1 MIIGFYNGVPGVK
14 AIHKKASPQ
23 NSRDNLQQ
31 VEIRRFSLSTLRTRL
46 KRKNK
51 NIFFRKTRLII
62 NLTDLNKNIYNFK
75 KNFLINHN
83 PISIM
88 IRSVYY
94 VNTYKHI
101 DKFRIYNLSY
111 IPIFKIHKYLTLW
124 SQLIQNQIFIEIKKK
139 K

>member
-51 NIFFRKTRLII
+51 NIG
-62 NLTDLNKNIYNFK
+62 D
-75 KNFLINHN
+75 
-83 PISIM
+83 
-88 IRSVYY
+88 IR
-94 VNTYKHI
+94 
-101 DKFRIYNLSY
+101 DKYAF
-111 IPIFKIHKYLTLW
+111 
-124 SQLIQNQIFIEIKKK
+124 EGGKKK
-139 K
+139 KKKKHVSIE

>member
-1 MIIGFYNGVPGVK
+1 
-14 AIHKKASPQ
+14 
-23 NSRDNLQQ
+23 
-31 VEIRRFSLSTLRTRL
+31 
-46 KRKNK
+46 
-51 NIFFRKTRLII
+51 
-62 NLTDLNKNIYNFK
+62 
-75 KNFLINHN
+75 
-83 PISIM
+83 M